1 MISTNQ
7 DLERFKRILL
17 IPFDHLNQERGVLKT
32 ANPKTD
38 LILFVQS
45 ERMTSGRNWHKERL
59 FFLIS
64 SAKHFAK
71 KLEDVGFTVWFM
83 EAPTTLDGISNA
95 RAKIGELPVICA

>member
-1 MISTNQ
+1 MIS
-7 DLERFKRILL
+7 DSFERILL
-17 IPFDHLNQERGVLKT
+17 IPFDHLNLERGVLKT
-32 ANPKTD
+32 ANSKTD

-71 KLEDVGFTVWFM
+71 KLENIGFTVWFM

-95 RAKIGELPVICA
+95 RAKIGELPVICAEP